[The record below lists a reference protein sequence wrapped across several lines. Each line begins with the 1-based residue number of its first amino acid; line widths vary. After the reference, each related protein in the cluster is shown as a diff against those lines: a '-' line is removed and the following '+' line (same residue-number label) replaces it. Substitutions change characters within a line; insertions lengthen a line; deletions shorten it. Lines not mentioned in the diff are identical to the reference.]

1 MSTSLTATAS
11 KKTPVRKKTNKSLFR
26 RINDWLHLWLG
37 LSSGLIVLIVSITGC
52 IYAFEREIR
61 EFTQPYQFV
70 PPQQQA
76 YLLPSQ
82 LRSIAAKEAFGNKAD
97 SAGNHILGITYGTA
111 NRAAIAAFMHK
122 KDGYSMI
129 YINPYTGQVLKKKAL
144 NNDFFRIILNG
155 HFYLWLPPKIGQ
167 PVVATAILI
176 FVILLISGLIMWWP
190 KKWNKANRDKSFKVK
205 WKAGFKR
212 VNYDLHNV
220 LGFYVL
226 LLAFA
231 IAVTGLVWGFKWFSQ
246 SYYWALSG
254 GKSFPKAQKI
264 MSDTTLSVTTAA
276 TIPNEDL
283 LWQRA
288 LQEYG
293 TITGALQIQFPE
305 KRPDAYFL
313 NYNPQEGTYYKREF
327 RYFDR
332 TTLKELPVQGMYAKK
347 YSEIGAG
354 EKIYRM
360 NYDIHVGAVA
370 GLPGKCIAFFAS
382 FICASLPVT
391 GFYIWWGKKKKK
403 KPAQKKQVVTVTVK
417 TAATASVLDT

>member
-1 MSTSLTATAS
+1 M
-11 KKTPVRKKTNKSLFR
+11 RKKTNKSLFR
-26 RINDWLHLWLG
+26 RVNDWLHLWLG
-37 LSSGLIVLIVSITGC
+37 LSSGLIVLIVSVTGC

-70 PPQQQA
+70 TPQQQA

-82 LRSIAAKEAFGNKAD
+82 LRSIAAKEAFGNEAD
-97 SAGNHILGITYGTA
+97 VAGNHILGVTYGTA
-111 NRAAIAAFMHK
+111 SRAAIAAFMHK

-129 YINPYTGQVLKKKAL
+129 YINPYTGQVLKKKVL
-144 NNDFFRIILNG
+144 NDDFFRIILNG

-264 MSDTTLSVTTAA
+264 MSDTTLSATTAA
-276 TIPNEDL
+276 TMPNEDL

-288 LQEYG
+288 LQQYG

-305 KRPDAYFL
+305 KRSDAYFL

-332 TTLKELPVQGMYAKK
+332 TTLKELPAQGVYAKK
-347 YSEIGAG
+347 YSETGAG

-403 KPAQKKQVVTVTVK
+403 KPAQKKQAVTVTAE
-417 TAATASVLDT
+417 TAATASVLNT